1 MTAAATLTDV
11 TMRYREHIALDA
23 VTTSFATD
31 GITGLLGRNGAGKT
45 TLMQLLAGHRVP
57 TSGQVRVLGADPFE
71 DDAVLQQV
79 CFVKESQRYPDH
91 FRVRDALSA
100 AATLFPTWDEDLAR
114 SLVADFDLPARR
126 PVVKLSRGMVSAVG
140 ITIGLASRA
149 PVTFFDEPYLGLD
162 AVARQ
167 LFYDRLIAD
176 YAEEPRT
183 IVLSTHLIEEISGLL
198 EHVVLLDGGR
208 VLLDDDVETLRAS
221 ALTVTGPTERVE
233 SLAREHEVLTRDA
246 LGGSTRAV
254 VRLNRPV
261 DPADLSVAGLTA
273 EPTPLQ
279 QLVVALST
287 RAAGTPS
294 AAAAAR
300 TARSSTP
307 YEGAT
312 R

>member
-1 MTAAATLTDV
+1 MTAAAALTDV
-11 TMRYREHIALDA
+11 TMRYREHTALDA

-57 TSGQVRVLGADPFE
+57 TSGQVRVLGTDPYE
-71 DDAVLQQV
+71 DDAVLQQI

-91 FRVRDALSA
+91 FRVRDALAA

-221 ALTVTGPTERVE
+221 ALTVTGPTGRVE
-233 SLAREHEVLTRDA
+233 ALAREHEVLTRDA

-254 VRLNRPV
+254 LRLGRPL
-261 DPADLSVAGLTA
+261 DPADLAASGLTA

-307 YEGAT
+307 YEGTT